1 MEREAE
7 PMDPSK
13 ICVGHRGRKHG
24 AGGSNAR
31 AGGRRAGRPNR
42 RRLAGVVVVGAA
54 SATMLFGPA
63 GMARAGDCPITNL
76 DLTCTS
82 DVVDDLQQTV
92 DQTVE
97 ETIRTA
103 EDDLAAVADTAAST
117 LDGLTDTVGQPP
129 GGDEPGGDDGHDGGV
144 PNHDPA
150 GSTNGHVRRPGSA
163 AGPGAQL
170 RGPSVQIREGGTIT
184 AIGTATTGHADPSD
198 ADAIDQRPGPIG
210 LREAATGIALSLLD
224 VAGAV
229 LLFMAIQ
236 ARLDR
241 RDPKLALAPVT
252 ADVVTF
258 A

>member
-1 MEREAE
+1 
-7 PMDPSK
+7 MDPSR
-13 ICVGHRGRKHG
+13 ICVGHRGRRHG
-24 AGGSNAR
+24 AGG
-31 AGGRRAGRPNR
+31 GRTRRPNGP
-42 RRLAGVVVVGAA
+42 RLAGVVVVGAA

-63 GMARAGDCPITNL
+63 GMATAGDCPIT

-82 DVVDDLQQTV
+82 DVVGDLQQTV

-103 EDDLAAVADTAAST
+103 EDDLAAVADTATST

-129 GGDEPGGDDGHDGGV
+129 GGDEPGGDDGHDGGG

-150 GSTNGHVRRPGSA
+150 GSTNGHVRHSGPA
-163 AGPGAQL
+163 AGPEVPI
-170 RGPSVQIREGGTIT
+170 RDPSVQIREGGTIT

-198 ADAIDQRPGPIG
+198 AESADQRPGTVG
-210 LREAATGIALSLLD
+210 LREAATGIALSLLV

-241 RDPKLALAPVT
+241 RDPKLALAPVS

>member
-1 MEREAE
+1 M
-7 PMDPSK
+7 
-13 ICVGHRGRKHG
+13 
-24 AGGSNAR
+24 
-31 AGGRRAGRPNR
+31 
-42 RRLAGVVVVGAA
+42 GVVVVGAA

-63 GMARAGDCPITNL
+63 GVATAGDCPITDL
-76 DLTCTS
+76 DLTCAS
-82 DVVDDLQQTV
+82 DVDDDVQRAV
-92 DQTVE
+92 EQTVE

-117 LDGLTDTVGQPP
+117 LGGLTDVVGQPP
-129 GGDEPGGDDGHDGGV
+129 GGDEPGGDDGHDGGG

-150 GSTNGHVRRPGSA
+150 GSTNGHVRH
-163 AGPGAQL
+163 AGPAGPDARL
-170 RGPSVQIREGGTIT
+170 SGPSVQIRETGTIT
-184 AIGTATTGHADPSD
+184 AIGTATTGHADP
-198 ADAIDQRPGPIG
+198 ADAGPADQRPGTVG
-210 LREAATGIALSLLD
+210 FREAATGIALSLLV

-258 A
+258 V

>member
-1 MEREAE
+1 
-7 PMDPSK
+7 MDPS
-13 ICVGHRGRKHG
+13 
-24 AGGSNAR
+24 
-31 AGGRRAGRPNR
+31 RRPS
-42 RRLAGVVVVGAA
+42 RRLAGIIVVGAA
-54 SATMLFGPA
+54 SAMLLGPA
-63 GMARAGDCPITNL
+63 GVATAGDCPITDL
-76 DLTCTS
+76 DLTCAS

-92 DQTVE
+92 NQTVE

-103 EDDLAAVADTAAST
+103 EDDLATVAETAAST

-129 GGDEPGGDDGHDGGV
+129 ADGDPGGDDGHDGAG
-144 PNHDPA
+144 PDHDPA
-150 GSTNGHVRRPGSA
+150 GSTNGHARHPGSA
-163 AGPGAQL
+163 ADPDAQL
-170 RGPSVQIREGGTIT
+170 LGPRVQIREGGTLT

-198 ADAIDQRPGPIG
+198 AGPADQGPGPVG
-210 LREAATGIALSLLD
+210 LREAATGIALSLLV

-258 A
+258 G

>member
-1 MEREAE
+1 
-7 PMDPSK
+7 MDPSK
-13 ICVGHRGRKHG
+13 VCVGHRGRRHE
-24 AGGSNAR
+24 ADGSIAR
-31 AGGRRAGRPNR
+31 AGGRGPRRPNG

-63 GMARAGDCPITNL
+63 GIASAGDCPIT

-82 DVVDDLQQTV
+82 DVVADLQQTG

-103 EDDLAAVADTAAST
+103 EDDLAAVADTATST

-129 GGDEPGGDDGHDGGV
+129 GGDEPGGDDGHDGGGA
-144 PNHDPA
+144 NHDPA
-150 GSTNGHVRRPGSA
+150 GSTNGHVRHPGPA
-163 AGPGAQL
+163 AGPDAQL
-170 RGPSVQIREGGTIT
+170 RGPSVQVREGGTIT
-184 AIGTATTGHADPSD
+184 AIGTATNGHADPSD

-210 LREAATGIALSLLD
+210 LREAATGIALSLLI

-258 A
+258 T